1 MTMISDPIADLLTRI
16 RNGLQAHLRFVD
28 MPVTKLKLH
37 LLDIMQR
44 EGYIH
49 NYLVKDEAPQG
60 TVRVFLK
67 YTRTHKPVLRGLKR
81 VSCSSRRHY
90 VQAKNIPSV
99 FGGMGTVIISTSSG
113 IMTGKEA
120 VKANIGGEL
129 LCCIW

>member
-1 MTMISDPIADLLTRI
+1 MTFISDPIADLLTRI

-28 MPVTKLKLH
+28 MPVTKLKVV

-44 EGYIH
+44 EGYIL

-67 YTRTHKPVLRGLKR
+67 YSRSRRPVLRGLKR
-81 VSCSSRRHY
+81 VSCSSRRQY
-90 VQAKNIPSV
+90 VQVKEIPSI

-120 VKANIGGEL
+120 VKANVGGEL
-129 LCCIW
+129 LCCLW